1 MTTKTT
7 FLLAETTP
15 ARFADLT
22 GLVQGRGF
30 VLHGVRNLPGGLYP
44 ESYAE
49 DLIVRLIEAG
59 IKPLPVPAKSVTE
72 GLYTL
77 ASLGF

>member
-15 ARFADLT
+15 ARFAELT

-30 VLHGVRNLPGGLYP
+30 VLHGERALPGGLYP

-49 DLIVRLIEAG
+49 GLIARLTAAETNHY
-59 IKPLPVPAKSVTE
+59 PTPAQTVND
-72 GLYTL
+72 GLRK
-77 ASLGF
+77 LGF